1 MSSPDH
7 AGEDPVAVSDVSV
20 TSIESSADHANG
32 RPVFSADSASSP
44 SVGGPSDEVFSPSTS
59 SSSTSSSRGDDRSA
73 GASSSSHPF
82 LARQRDHLAE
92 IRLLSHSSPEKSS
105 GSSSLRV
112 HEDADDSRHD
122 YPEPPSPLHSLG
134 RPRPPYLAKVIG
146 SNAEADPAPL
156 FDLESAALEDWFA
169 VVCSFLTLEDRLN
182 LGATS
187 ITMHSVV
194 HSPVGRCTPNQ
205 IRNYKKLRRVVRG
218 LGTYVRR
225 VRETM
230 AWLQMQRIR
239 RAFADMREVE
249 GRGGRRVWFF
259 LTNFNMIPT
268 TRIYYLQHQW
278 SFYPQRGGH
287 SPPSYLFLFHPGH
300 EYPCEEDRAPV
311 GCRSGAIASST
322 CVGESDVAGPPAQP
336 IRVMAQR
343 RFSRRHA

>member
-156 FDLESAALEDWFA
+156 FDLEFAGRALYAQPNTKLYEIETRRARVGNLRAA
-169 VVCSFLTLEDRLN
+169 
-182 LGATS
+182 
-187 ITMHSVV
+187 
-194 HSPVGRCTPNQ
+194 SPRDNG
-205 IRNYKKLRRVVRG
+205 LAADAADSEGVRG
-218 LGTYVRR
+218 H
-225 VRETM
+225 E
-230 AWLQMQRIR
+230 
-239 RAFADMREVE
+239 
-249 GRGGRRVWFF
+249 GGRR
-259 LTNFNMIPT
+259 
-268 TRIYYLQHQW
+268 TRWSTCLVFPHELQHD
-278 SFYPQRGGH
+278 SDN
-287 SPPSYLFLFHPGH
+287 
-300 EYPCEEDRAPV
+300 EDLL
-311 GCRSGAIASST
+311 SST
-322 CVGESDVAGPPAQP
+322 SMVVLSST
-336 IRVMAQR
+336 R
-343 RFSRRHA
+343 RTQSSVVFISLPSRP